1 MYCKNCGFK
10 NEDSAV
16 FCANCGASIEI
27 EENTSVLVEETQDN
41 QVEYFDAPQ
50 EYQQE
55 QYVDIQ
61 SSYSVPTYNNEY
73 YSTPVYNAYDNSANE
88 PQEKVNKTPGILS
101 VVFGS
106 IGLALSVGG
115 CCCLIGGVWGMMVI
129 VFSDLVAL
137 AFGITGIILASSSN
151 KKAKAAGTKN
161 GAATAGLI
169 LSIIT
174 TVIAAPSMILAAL
187 CALGLF
193 GVAGLA
199 GLGALTDSYYYY

>member
-55 QYVDIQ
+55 QYVDVQ

-88 PQEKVNKTPGILS
+88 SQEKVNKTPGILS

-106 IGLALSVGG
+106 IGIALSGG
-115 CCCLIGGVWGMMVI
+115 CCCLAGGVWGVI
-129 VFSDLVAL
+129 VTFTLDTIAL
-137 AFGITGIILASSSN
+137 ALGITGIILASSGI
-151 KKAKAAGTKN
+151 KKAKTAGTKN
-161 GAATAGLI
+161 GTATAGLI
-169 LSIIT
+169 VSIIA
-174 TVIAAPSMILAAL
+174 TVMVVSSIVLAAL
-187 CALGLF
+187 L
-193 GVAGLA
+193 VAGVL
-199 GLGALTDSYYYY
+199 GSMLGVIGMGALAPSYYY